1 MAGPDAGSD
10 CPSSSLPS
18 PCLSFVPCVMRE
30 DTAYSLG
37 WQQGR
42 VGKGL
47 VSGGHREAT
56 RC

>member
-18 PCLSFVPCVMRE
+18 PCLSFIPCVMRE